1 MFLIIDHYVHVVIK
15 AFHGPVL
22 QKTTRRTLT
31 ARLVN
36 VCTLLDHGASVSPIE
51 NFSKGDK
58 RAGICLLVAKGNV
71 SLTFIRQLKQLVVRI
86 FPASLESTGIEHGF
100 TNLHNAPV
108 ARLHTL
114 HNQRGKY

>member
-22 QKTTRRTLT
+22 QKTTRWPLT
-31 ARLVN
+31 ARL
-36 VCTLLDHGASVSPIE
+36 SVSPIE

-71 SLTFIRQLKQLVVRI
+71 SQTFIQQLKKLVVRI

-108 ARLHTL
+108 ARLHIL
-114 HNQRGKY
+114 HNQRGKS